1 MTKRYLDGDVK
12 IEKNIEKNILHEY
25 HKVIDPQTGQID
37 QTDFR
42 VCKCRHCSIWT
53 SEILQAHDDFL
64 IEQEKREKLHLQMI
78 KQKERNSLFCLPA
91 FYGGSN
97 S

>member
-12 IEKNIEKNILHEY
+12 IEKNILHEY
-25 HKVIDPQTGQID
+25 HKVIDQQTGQID

-53 SEILQAHDDFL
+53 PEILKAHHDFL
-64 IEQEKREKLHLQMI
+64 IEQETRESQI
-78 KQKERNSLFCLPA
+78 VEQNARNSLFRLPD
-91 FYGGSN
+91 SK

>member
-1 MTKRYLDGDVK
+1 MPKRYLDGDVK
-12 IEKNIEKNILHEY
+12 IEKNIFHEY

-53 SEILQAHDDFL
+53 PEILKAHDDFL
-64 IEQEKREKLHLQMI
+64 IEQEKREKREKREKLNAMF
-78 KQKERNSLFCLPA
+78 RLPA
-91 FYGGSN
+91 FYGGSKN
-97 S
+97 

>member
-1 MTKRYLDGDVK
+1 MPKRYLDGNVK
-12 IEKNIEKNILHEY
+12 IEKNIFHEY

-53 SEILQAHDDFL
+53 PEILKAHDDS
-64 IEQEKREKLHLQMI
+64 QMF
-78 KQKERNSLFCLPA
+78 RLPA
-91 FYGGSN
+91 FYGGSKN
-97 S
+97 